1 MSFGLWWGMRGMGE
15 MMDCEVLL
23 RRGEGGATTCNAELY

>member
-1 MSFGLWWGMRGMGE
+1 MSFGLWWRMRGMGE

-23 RRGEGGATTCNAELY
+23 RGERGGGGDYLQC